1 MTMSNDWMTSVVKR
15 LALLE
20 KAIDVHRELI
30 QGGEMPRDA
39 VDAALWRIYD
49 WRPGC
54 TGGCCG

>member
-1 MTMSNDWMTSVVKR
+1 MSEDWMTSVVKR